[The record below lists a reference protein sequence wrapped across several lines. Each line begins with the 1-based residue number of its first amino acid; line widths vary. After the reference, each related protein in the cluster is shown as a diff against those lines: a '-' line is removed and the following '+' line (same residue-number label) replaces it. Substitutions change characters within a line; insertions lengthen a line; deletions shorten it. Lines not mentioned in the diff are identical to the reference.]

1 MAFIIKQ
8 NDTSPAIQATL
19 KDATG
24 SNVNLNGCVVVM
36 HMKSASGVLKVSEEM
51 TIVDAANGIVKYDWV
66 TGDTDTVD
74 TYYVEFQVTYADL
87 TVETFPNDDRAVIL
101 VKSELA

>member
-24 SNVNLNGCVVVM
+24 SNVDLTGADVVM
-36 HMKSASGVLKVSEEM
+36 HMKSVNGVLKVSEEM

-87 TVETFPNDDRAVIL
+87 TVETFPNDDRAIIL

>member
-24 SNVNLNGCVVVM
+24 SNVNLTGADVVM

-87 TVETFPNDDRAVIL
+87 TVETFPNDDRAIIL

>member
-19 KDATG
+19 KDANGSAIALTG
-24 SNVNLNGCVVVM
+24 ADVAM
-36 HMKSASGVLKVSEEM
+36 HMKSVNGVLKVREEI
-51 TIVDAANGIVKYDWV
+51 TIVDADTGVVKYDWV
-66 TGDTDTVD
+66 TGDTDTVG

-87 TVETFPNDDRAVIL
+87 TIETFPNDDKAVIL
-101 VKSELA
+101 IKPELA

>member
-19 KDATG
+19 KDANGSAIDLTG
-24 SNVNLNGCVVVM
+24 ADVVM
-36 HMKSASGVLKVSEEM
+36 HMKSVNGVLKVSEEM
-51 TIVDAANGIVKYDWV
+51 TIVDAANGVVKYDWV
-66 TGDTDTVD
+66 TGDTDTVG

-87 TVETFPNDDRAVIL
+87 TIETFPNDDKAVIL
-101 VKSELA
+101 IKPELA

>member
-19 KDATG
+19 KDANG
-24 SNVNLNGCVVVM
+24 SAINLNGADVVM
-36 HMKSASGVLKVSEEM
+36 HMKSVNGVLKVSEEM
-51 TIVDAANGIVKYDWV
+51 TIVDADTGVVKYDWV
-66 TGDTDTVD
+66 TGDTDTVG

-87 TVETFPNDDRAVIL
+87 TIETFPNDDKAVIL
-101 VKSELA
+101 IKPELA